1 MKETYETDLRTRY
14 PASAPMK
21 AMCIRKRPT
30 CSLSHVPM
38 KETYEKD
45 LEKRPTKETYESDV
59 HTQET
64 YVFPIPCTD
73 ERDL

>member
-45 LEKRPTKETYESDV
+45 LEKRPRKETYE
-59 HTQET
+59 
-64 YVFPIPCTD
+64 
-73 ERDL
+73 RDLRSFYHASHI